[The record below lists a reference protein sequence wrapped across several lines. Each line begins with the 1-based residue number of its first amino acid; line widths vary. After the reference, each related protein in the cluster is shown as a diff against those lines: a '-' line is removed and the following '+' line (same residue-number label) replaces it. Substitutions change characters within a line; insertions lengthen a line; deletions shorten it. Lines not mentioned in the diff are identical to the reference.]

1 MRCSIRNFFWGE
13 SSREQKCN
21 NNLHLTNLWVD
32 SVCFLL
38 SIVMLFMK
46 ASFGSLV
53 VLVIL
58 WYWGPDKFLTYRYV
72 MCKKG
77 NHVLLYNFY
86 LNGTYTNFLQ
96 MPHRIEMTLN
106 IVWLFLENQSSNK
119 LSERNYVGLK
129 LSSKKIS
136 FEKSHLIIFFLVSKE
151 YKTNRGTRILSGDPI
166 SINSTMSNDSVIGEG
181 EGSWHCVYSMLFV
194 GYVFP
199 NTLSEIFRFSWE
211 KGWKFGVFQNS
222 AGLSATSSTLFLSS
236 KTCCKKK

>member
-129 LSSKKIS
+129 LSSKIFWKVS
-136 FEKSHLIIFFLVSKE
+136 FDNE
-151 YKTNRGTRILSGDPI
+151 Y
-166 SINSTMSNDSVIGEG
+166 
-181 EGSWHCVYSMLFV
+181 
-194 GYVFP
+194 
-199 NTLSEIFRFSWE
+199 
-211 KGWKFGVFQNS
+211 
-222 AGLSATSSTLFLSS
+222 
-236 KTCCKKK
+236 

>member
-129 LSSKKIS
+129 LSSKIFWKVSFAHCSKSSFFVQKFNFDFTRKIVKRKLG
-136 FEKSHLIIFFLVSKE
+136 EKLVKMLGFCQNWIFGQKFDFPKSV
-151 YKTNRGTRILSGDPI
+151 YYM
-166 SINSTMSNDSVIGEG
+166 NS
-181 EGSWHCVYSMLFV
+181 WF
-194 GYVFP
+194 
-199 NTLSEIFRFSWE
+199 
-211 KGWKFGVFQNS
+211 
-222 AGLSATSSTLFLSS
+222 
-236 KTCCKKK
+236 